1 MSGTEEGPAKDQ
13 DTYTVPQ
20 AAKILRVTDR
30 AVRKW
35 LGDGTLEGE
44 QDALG
49 RWHIPQRDVHARLK
63 DRPPRPREPYSG
75 AARASEPSAE
85 MMAIVRDL
93 ERRLGRAEARAELTE
108 RTESTLREE
117 RDRLLRE
124 REEAQDEARRL
135 REELEAENGKGFWQ
149 RLFGGR

>member
-1 MSGTEEGPAKDQ
+1 MSEAGEE
-13 DTYTVPQ
+13 TYTVTQ

-35 LGDGTLEGE
+35 LADGTLEGE
-44 QDALG
+44 QDGSG
-49 RWHIPQRDVHARLK
+49 RWHVPQKAVHARLE
-63 DRPPRPREPYSG
+63 DRPPRPREGSPE
-75 AARASEPSAE
+75 ARGSPETAPE
-85 MMAIVRDL
+85 MLEIVRDL

-124 REEAQDEARRL
+124 REEAQEEARRL
-135 REELEAENGKGFWQ
+135 REELDAERSKGFWQ
-149 RLFGGR
+149 RLFGG